1 MVHFMAFHKN
11 GDEKRAVRLHC
22 PLCVWIKF
30 RLPGSGRW
38 SGASK
43 AHPAQD
49 GLWPVGV
56 VDVIGV
62 ELGFQAEAGA
72 SSVNRTVFTLGSAFQ
87 RVAGIELHAGQGAT
101 CMVMPVAGEVTS
113 AVGERKPIEPRRAKL
128 WS

>member
-1 MVHFMAFHKN
+1 MVD
-11 GDEKRAVRLHC
+11 GLVLPKRTR
-22 PLCVWIKF
+22 
-30 RLPGSGRW
+30 
-38 SGASK
+38 
-43 AHPAQD
+43 AQD

-113 AVGERKPIEPRRAKL
+113 AVGERKPIEPRRAK
-128 WS
+128 